1 MSPDDPGKSVNPKG
15 NDVETTELTAAR
27 SPRPRPRA
35 ATPTAPTSEE
45 PEKAPVETADDT
57 LDDTLENV
65 LEEPT
70 AEPKT
75 PVRRPK
81 KSSAPPAG
89 HRLPI
94 ARLLIMLLVVALAG
108 SAYAGHGWWK
118 QQQLENA
125 HTEAVTAARQLAVN
139 FVSISAATV
148 DADLARIAAG
158 ATGEFGDEFGRGMP
172 GVREAVLT
180 NKVQSVGTVLR
191 AGLVSGDDDSAIVL
205 VAIDA
210 TVSNVKAP
218 DGRVSH
224 YRMQLDLAKDDA
236 SGKWLVSKLQFVG

>member
-1 MSPDDPGKSVNPKG
+1 MTTDDPDDLDVPRKER
-15 NDVETTELTAAR
+15 DVETTELTAER
-27 SPRPRPRA
+27 PPRPRPRA
-35 ATPTAPTSEE
+35 A
-45 PEKAPVETADDT
+45 APVDSAVDSAVDPAIEDGPERST
-57 LDDTLENV
+57 EK
-65 LEEPT
+65 
-70 AEPKT
+70 KT
-75 PVRRPK
+75 PARRPK
-81 KSSAPPAG
+81 KSAASGVSPQWP
-89 HRLPI
+89 L
-94 ARLLIMLLVVALAG
+94 ARVLIMVLAVALAAT
-108 SAYAGHGWWK
+108 AYAGHGWWK
-118 QQQLENA
+118 QRQLETA

-139 FVSISAATV
+139 FVSISAGTV

-180 NKVQSVGTVLR
+180 NKVQSAGTVLR

>member
-1 MSPDDPGKSVNPKG
+1 M
-15 NDVETTELTAAR
+15 ETTELTAER

-35 ATPTAPTSEE
+35 AAPAATDSPVDDVPESPAEAKTPT
-45 PEKAPVETADDT
+45 
-57 LDDTLENV
+57 
-65 LEEPT
+65 
-70 AEPKT
+70 
-75 PVRRPK
+75 RRPK
-81 KSSAPPAG
+81 QSAALGVSPKWPV
-89 HRLPI
+89 
-94 ARLLIMLLVVALAG
+94 ARILAAVLAVALAAT
-108 SAYAGHGWWK
+108 AYAGHGWWK
-118 QQQLENA
+118 QRQLETA
-125 HTEAVTAARQLAVN
+125 HAEAVTAARQLAVN
-139 FVSISAATV
+139 FVSISAGTV
-148 DADLARIAAG
+148 DADLARIASG

-180 NKVQSVGTVLR
+180 NKVRSVGTVLR

-236 SGKWLVSKLQFVG
+236 SGKWLVSRLQFVG